1 MSMIEEVQDLMDAYS
16 RWLKDKTVLKEVGA
30 DWLEV
35 TTPHLD
41 RHNDY
46 LQLYLRK
53 EGGNYLLTDDG
64 YTINDLINSGCPLDS
79 PKRQELLKTTL
90 AGFGIQLEGDKL
102 LARATP
108 ENFSLRKHNF
118 IQAMLAVNDLFYLA
132 SPFVSSLFYED
143 VTRWM
148 ELAEIRFTPKVKF
161 TGKSNYDH
169 MFDFVIPKSRTQ
181 PERIVQAISS
191 PKKDAAEAL
200 VFKWLDTRETRSP
213 DSKLYAFLNDGN
225 SAVSQPVIEAL
236 KNYDLNPILWSEREQ
251 VRQAL
256 VA

>member
-102 LARATP
+102 NARATP